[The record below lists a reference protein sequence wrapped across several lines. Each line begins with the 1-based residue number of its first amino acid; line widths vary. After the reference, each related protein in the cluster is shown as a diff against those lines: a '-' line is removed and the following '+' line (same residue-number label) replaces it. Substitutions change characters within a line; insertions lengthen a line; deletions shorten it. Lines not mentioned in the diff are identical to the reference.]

1 MIARLLAW
9 SANFSARWNLPVPLT
24 LQLLTEAWLWNHPDQ
39 IKVFLNH
46 VNPAALWRL
55 GEKKMLALVRRF
67 ARTTP
72 ALADLAAAHFPD
84 GLKSIDDFK
93 ARMPVIDKASY
104 IKPRRLTELCQGGRI
119 PRAGSL
125 YKSAGTT
132 GQPTIWT
139 DSVRE
144 QLAFDKSVGFIGH
157 TLLDMV
163 TRDYIIVNC
172 WVMGS
177 WLTGGNFASSARF
190 YGNIIN
196 IGTLLNEAVE
206 TVRAIGPERPFLI
219 AGYPPFVYSLLKK
232 LEDGGC
238 DFSQYRFDVVVGGEG
253 FVEEWRDALI
263 RRLGRDRAVFSV
275 YGSSDKGLGEGIET
289 HLAYGFRTLLYVAS
303 LTLVDPVQAAA
314 AWRLR
319 SGESAPPFTAA
330 TARAFLEALLGPDG
344 IQRTP
349 MVFQFDPTIYYNE
362 NLPPSPGGPGRR
374 EFASTV
380 LLPWMTI
387 PRVRYNIHDEGFV
400 VTYDEARRAVE
411 AAGVPWEKLNLR
423 GDPYFDLHLPFLFI
437 FGRTDGTV
445 SIDGAN
451 IFPQDVDRCL
461 REDPFLSDWVYGFQL
476 FVTPFYNLGIALE
489 LRAGAPENP
498 EHLERAR
505 QWLDERLAKYS
516 AGYAELRRDQLP
528 SAVLTV
534 EKHPHAT
541 GPFANRRVKTPSVRN
556 SPNPG

>member
-46 VNPAALWRL
+46 VNPAVLCRL
-55 GEKKMLALVRRF
+55 GGKKMLALVRRF

-93 ARMPVIDKASY
+93 ARMPVVDKASY

-177 WLTGGNFASSARF
+177 WLTTGNFASSARF

-206 TVRAIGPERPFLI
+206 TGLAIGPERPFRM
-219 AGYPPFVYSLLKK
+219 AWYPPFVYSP
-232 LEDGGC
+232 
-238 DFSQYRFDVVVGGEG
+238 
-253 FVEEWRDALI
+253 
-263 RRLGRDRAVFSV
+263 
-275 YGSSDKGLGEGIET
+275 
-289 HLAYGFRTLLYVAS
+289 
-303 LTLVDPVQAAA
+303 LT
-314 AWRLR
+314 
-319 SGESAPPFTAA
+319 
-330 TARAFLEALLGPDG
+330 
-344 IQRTP
+344 
-349 MVFQFDPTIYYNE
+349 
-362 NLPPSPGGPGRR
+362 
-374 EFASTV
+374 
-380 LLPWMTI
+380 
-387 PRVRYNIHDEGFV
+387 
-400 VTYDEARRAVE
+400 
-411 AAGVPWEKLNLR
+411 
-423 GDPYFDLHLPFLFI
+423 
-437 FGRTDGTV
+437 
-445 SIDGAN
+445 
-451 IFPQDVDRCL
+451 
-461 REDPFLSDWVYGFQL
+461 
-476 FVTPFYNLGIALE
+476 NLG
-489 LRAGAPENP
+489 
-498 EHLERAR
+498 
-505 QWLDERLAKYS
+505 
-516 AGYAELRRDQLP
+516 
-528 SAVLTV
+528 T
-534 EKHPHAT
+534 
-541 GPFANRRVKTPSVRN
+541 
-556 SPNPG
+556 